1 MAHLEAA
8 GHVSDTLGCALAMA
22 DMRITQGRLNDAMN
36 TYQQGLR
43 RAGTQTAVPLRGTAD
58 MHVGM
63 SELFLER
70 NDLDAAGQQLLIARQ
85 LGDQAGL
92 PQNPYRWRVATAGL
106 RVAGG
111 DVDGALALI
120 DEAESVFTSDFSPV
134 VRPIP
139 AVRARV
145 WVARGRAGDALR
157 WAEERGLSVADD
169 LDYLHEFEHVTLARA
184 LLAETQDG
192 PSTHGDEVAE
202 FLERLLQAAEAGRR
216 TGSVVELLAL
226 LALARRLRGDTE
238 ASLTAVERAMRL
250 AEPEGY
256 ARVFLD
262 LGPPMAALL
271 QTAARRGVMPAYAG
285 RLLGQDQHTRAT
297 AVDRGLVE
305 PLSDREREVLRL
317 LATDLSGPEIASELV
332 VSLPTVRT
340 HTQRIYAKLGVHNRR
355 LAVRRAKQL
364 DLL

>member
-1 MAHLEAA
+1 
-8 GHVSDTLGCALAMA
+8 
-22 DMRITQGRLNDAMN
+22 
-36 TYQQGLR
+36 
-43 RAGTQTAVPLRGTAD
+43 
-58 MHVGM
+58 
-63 SELFLER
+63 
-70 NDLDAAGQQLLIARQ
+70 
-85 LGDQAGL
+85 
-92 PQNPYRWRVATAGL
+92 
-106 RVAGG
+106 
-111 DVDGALALI
+111 
-120 DEAESVFTSDFSPV
+120 
-134 VRPIP
+134 
-139 AVRARV
+139 
-145 WVARGRAGDALR
+145 
-157 WAEERGLSVADD
+157 
-169 LDYLHEFEHVTLARA
+169 
-184 LLAETQDG
+184 
-192 PSTHGDEVAE
+192 
-202 FLERLLQAAEAGRR
+202 
-216 TGSVVELLAL
+216 
-226 LALARRLRGDTE
+226 
-238 ASLTAVERAMRL
+238 MRL